1 MPISSLDGE
10 FFARLGT
17 IVVIDLLLAGDNAV
31 VIALAVRSLP
41 PREQLFGRMFGTAAA
56 VVLRVALIALATVLL
71 TIPFMQL
78 AGGLALIWI
87 ALKLVRPAA
96 DAHAKVRQG
105 GSLYHAIGIIAFADI
120 VMSLDNVLGVA
131 AAAHGDLRLVVFG
144 IALSVPI
151 VVWGSGLLSRL
162 MARFNWVV
170 WIGGGILGYV
180 AGEMFFADPMVA
192 RRISGVPALS
202 YVVSVA
208 LAGAIAALGWWG
220 ERTRRSALGRAA
232 VSR

>member
-1 MPISSLDGE
+1 MPASLLDGE
-10 FFARLGT
+10 FIARLGT

-41 PREQLFGRMFGTAAA
+41 QRQQLIGRVFGTAAA
-56 VVLRVALIALATVLL
+56 VVLRVALIALATALFE
-71 TIPFMQL
+71 IPFMQL

-87 ALKLVRPAA
+87 AVKLVRPAG
-96 DAHAKVRQG
+96 DGEAHVRSG
-105 GSLYHAIGIIAFADI
+105 RSLYHAIGIIVFADV

-151 VVWGSGLLSRL
+151 VVWGSGVLGRL
-162 MARFNWVV
+162 MGRFAWVV
-170 WIGGGILGYV
+170 WIGGGVLGYV
-180 AGEMFFADPMVA
+180 AGEMFFADPVVA
-192 RRISGVPALS
+192 QWIHGAPALA
-202 YVVSVA
+202 YAVSLA
-208 LAGAIAALGWWG
+208 LALVIAVVGWWG
-220 ERTRRSALGRAA
+220 DRTRRSAVRHAA